1 MAKTGRYLHNPS
13 TEVIIV
19 GVGTT
24 YNVAK
29 VHVIDMKS
37 VRPQGNK
44 NVAFK
49 GFIESLI
56 FGLDSIAGGAAK
68 ATVRL
73 CADADGDI
81 PLVGDVEVPLD
92 LGITTATSGSGQ
104 IYYDSFP
111 FENVGDD
118 NIYIFYKV
126 DAGSANI
133 NFGQLSWSE

>member
-1 MAKTGRYLHNPS
+1 MAKAGRYLHNPS
-13 TEVIIV
+13 DDTSVA
-19 GVGTT
+19 GVSTA
-24 YNVAK
+24 YNTGK
-29 VHVIDMKS
+29 VHVLDMKS
-37 VRPQGNK
+37 VRPYGNA

-49 GFIESLI
+49 GFIEGLI
-56 FGLDSIAGGAAK
+56 FRVESLTGGAAK

-81 PLVGDVEVPLD
+81 PLVGDVEVDLD
-92 LGITTATSGSGQ
+92 LGVTTATSGSGQ

-126 DAGSANI
+126 DAGSATVSYS
-133 NFGQLSWSE
+133 QLSWSE